1 MTPSPP
7 PSPDVPGGIA
17 RTLEEDIIFGR
28 LAPGSRLVEDPLM
41 ARFEATR
48 HAIRQALVE
57 LERGGV
63 VVREKNK
70 GATVRRLAP
79 DEVERIY
86 EVRELLVRQ
95 AVLRI
100 PVPAPAALLDEL
112 AQLHDAFGK
121 HRRARRWRAVHETN
135 DRFHLALFGG
145 CGNGVLVDMIR
156 HTMNLS
162 LPVRAGGTTDAER
175 TQASEREHA
184 LMIELL
190 RGSDRWALA
199 QLCVDHLQ
207 PARLRYLASYQR

>member
-1 MTPSPP
+1 MTPPAPP
-7 PSPDVPGGIA
+7 PDASSGIA
-17 RTLEEDIIFGR
+17 KALEEDIIFGR

-57 LERGGV
+57 LERAGV

-79 DEVERIY
+79 EEVERIY

-112 AQLHDAFGK
+112 ALLHDAFGK
-121 HRRARRWRAVHETN
+121 HRRARRWRALHETN
-135 DRFHLALFGG
+135 DQFHLALFAA

-156 HTMNLS
+156 HTMALS
-162 LPVRAGGTTDAER
+162 LPVRAGGSSDDER
-175 TQASEREHA
+175 AQASEREHA
-184 LMIELL
+184 LMIRLL
-190 RGSDRWALA
+190 HESDRWALA

-207 PARLRYLASYQR
+207 PAKRRYLATYQA

>member
-1 MTPSPP
+1 MTLPSPATA
-7 PSPDVPGGIA
+7 DTPGSIA
-17 RTLEEDIIFGR
+17 RALEEDIIFGL

-41 ARFEATR
+41 ARFGATR

-70 GATVRRLAP
+70 GATVRRLGA
-79 DEVERIY
+79 DEVEHLY

-100 PVPAPAALLDEL
+100 PVPAPAGLVETL
-112 AQLHDAFGK
+112 ARLHEEHGR
-121 HRRARRWRAVHETN
+121 HRRARRWRAVHEAN
-135 DRFHLALFGG
+135 DRFHLALFAA
-145 CGNGVLVDMIR
+145 CGNDYLVAMIR
-156 HTMNLS
+156 QAMAAS

-175 TQASEREHA
+175 TQASGREHE
-184 LMIELL
+184 LMIRLL
-190 RGSDRWALA
+190 EGSDRWALA

-207 PARLRYLASYQR
+207 PAKQRYLAAHQR